1 MPQVE
6 ASKKP
11 LRGFS
16 WEEMLQ
22 RWVPLGKKVAGL
34 GGGLGEP
41 RDTEGRN
48 LWGTEE
54 ASIPYL
60 RIHTKP
66 VSLWASGFLAPRRP
80 ALPAFHPPTLAT
92 PSSPRHTLWPPC
104 APLAHSAHSRLPR
117 PVFPLRDLSPGP

>member
-1 MPQVE
+1 MEHMPQVE

-22 RWVPLGKKVAGL
+22 RWVPPGEKAAGL

-80 ALPAFHPPTLAT
+80 AAALPAFHPPHSSHALQ
-92 PSSPRHTLWPPC
+92 PSPHSL
-104 APLAHSAHSRLPR
+104 APLRLPR
-117 PVFPLRDLSPGP
+117 PVFPLRDFSPGP

>member
-1 MPQVE
+1 MLQVE

-22 RWVPLGKKVAGL
+22 RWVPPGEKAAGL

-80 ALPAFHPPTLAT
+80 ALPAFHPPHSSHALQ
-92 PSSPRHTLWPPC
+92 PSPHSL
-104 APLAHSAHSRLPR
+104 APLRLPR

>member
-11 LRGFS
+11 SRGFS

-22 RWVPLGKKVAGL
+22 RWVPLGKKAAGL

-41 RDTEGRN
+41 RDTEWRN

-80 ALPAFHPPTLAT
+80 AAALPAFHPPHSSRALQ
-92 PSSPRHTLWPPC
+92 PSPHSL
-104 APLAHSAHSRLPR
+104 APLRLPR
-117 PVFPLRDLSPGP
+117 PVFPLRDLSLGP